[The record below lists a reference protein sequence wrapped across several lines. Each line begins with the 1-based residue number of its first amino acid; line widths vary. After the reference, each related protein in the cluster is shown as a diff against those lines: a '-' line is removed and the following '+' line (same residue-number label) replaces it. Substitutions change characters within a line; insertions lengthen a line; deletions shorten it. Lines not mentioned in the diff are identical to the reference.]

1 MNNWWY
7 YLLVSLAFDIFTMRI
22 EVYERSRIKEN
33 ISFGGISEALR
44 KGNAAKEERTKLL
57 EKFDRMI
64 ERLLVFNVNS
74 QMQMVQS
81 EELKQMIAD
90 HASQIK
96 KLQKENASLKVQKR
110 TGCKKSVIP
119 KVRKW

>member
-1 MNNWWY
+1 M
-7 YLLVSLAFDIFTMRI
+7 LVSLAFDIFTMRI

-44 KGNAAKEERTKLL
+44 KGNAVKEERTKLL

-119 KVRKW
+119 KVRK